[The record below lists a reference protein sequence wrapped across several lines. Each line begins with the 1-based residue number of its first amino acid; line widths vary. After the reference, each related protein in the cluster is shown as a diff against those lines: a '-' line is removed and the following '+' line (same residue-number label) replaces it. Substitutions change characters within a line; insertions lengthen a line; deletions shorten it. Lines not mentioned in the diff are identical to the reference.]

1 MNHSINIKTK
11 KQFKETTMI
20 EKLPEGHIIKTMV
33 QEHEQ
38 ILGVLDDLTQVSNKL
53 SDTDPV
59 QGEKLMSKCNQLA
72 VKLIMA
78 EPHHKREEDV
88 LFIEMEK
95 HGIIGPT
102 QVMRSEHDEMR
113 KLKHQLK
120 EKTASNDTTWNLK
133 VSDIT
138 WLIDQLCNTL
148 RSHIEKEN
156 TFLYPLALRAITD
169 DLTWKEM
176 KLKCDQIGYCC
187 FCPHEKEKTETQEL
201 INNPEMI

>member
-59 QGEKLMSKCNQLA
+59 QVEKLMSKCNQLA

-156 TFLYPLALRAITD
+156 TILYPLALRAITD

-187 FCPHEKEKTETQEL
+187 FCPHKKEKTETQEL